1 MEVGPNLAGNIKI
14 PLPRPFSGKY
24 EDWEDWS
31 WTFKTYLHMM
41 EPVLAPYVD
50 KAEDLPLEIADAD
63 LAEEGNEQLSRQK
76 LAFSR
81 KLHYLL
87 ALIAKDG
94 AKLIVK
100 QNTNSNGFETWRLL
114 SQKFTLPG
122 TTKDVGLLSQIMNF
136 SFKTQD
142 FEKDSDRWENLK
154 KKYERQT
161 KSLIP
166 DSVLVA
172 LLLGKN

>member
-14 PLPRPFSGKY
+14 PLPRPFNGKY

-50 KAEDLPLEIADAD
+50 KSEDLPLEIADAD

-87 ALIAKDG
+87 ALITEDG
-94 AKLIVK
+94 TKLIVK

-114 SQKFTLPG
+114 SHEFTLPG

-136 SFKTQD
+136 SFRTSKRTLTDGKT
-142 FEKDSDRWENLK
+142 
-154 KKYERQT
+154 
-161 KSLIP
+161 
-166 DSVLVA
+166 
-172 LLLGKN
+172 